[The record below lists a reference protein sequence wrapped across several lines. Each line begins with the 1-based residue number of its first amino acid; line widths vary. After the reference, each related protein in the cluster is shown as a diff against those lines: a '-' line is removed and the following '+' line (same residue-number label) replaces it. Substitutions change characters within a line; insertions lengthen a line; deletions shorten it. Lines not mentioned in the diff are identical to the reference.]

1 MDAYKTEEVETAV
14 SLLCVL
20 AALND
25 NRVLVELAFLDRDI
39 DLDNVLPDDTAS
51 TDVKMSEKRLVAVS
65 VDEDDSVRTR
75 PQSYP

>member
-51 TDVKMSEKRLVAVS
+51 TDVKMSEKRLVAVR